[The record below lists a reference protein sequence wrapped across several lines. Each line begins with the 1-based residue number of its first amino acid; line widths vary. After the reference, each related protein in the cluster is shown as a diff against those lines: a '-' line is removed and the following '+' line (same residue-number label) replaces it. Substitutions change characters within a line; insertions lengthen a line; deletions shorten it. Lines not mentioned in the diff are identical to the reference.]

1 MDIRRF
7 KAERNDFRVPRVI
20 KMGAPITPR
29 DAPEE
34 ARLVRLAKEGDM
46 SAFEG
51 LVRTYERPIY
61 ALCRRFTGDH
71 ASADDLAQDTFIKA
85 WFAFARF
92 DETQPLYP
100 WLRRIAVNASLNAV
114 RDRRR
119 TTSLDARPGDSGP
132 AAEPG
137 PGDPEAA
144 AEGADL
150 ERRFRAALS
159 TLPVEQ
165 RAVFVLRHDEGLG
178 YEEIA
183 ATLELPVGT
192 VMSRLNRARER
203 LQALLADVL
212 RRRS

>member
-1 MDIRRF
+1 
-7 KAERNDFRVPRVI
+7 
-20 KMGAPITPR
+20 
-29 DAPEE
+29 
-34 ARLVRLAKEGDM
+34 M

-85 WFAFARF
+85 WSALDRF
-92 DETQPLYP
+92 DETLPLYP

-114 RDRRR
+114 RDRAR
-119 TTSLDARPGDSGP
+119 TTSLDSRPAELGP

-144 AEGADL
+144 AENADL
-150 ERRFRAALS
+150 DRLLRAALS
-159 TLPVEQ
+159 TLPAEQ

-183 ATLELPVGT
+183 AALELPVGT
-192 VMSRLNRARER
+192 VMSRLNRARGR
-203 LQALLADVL
+203 LQDLLADVF
-212 RRRS
+212 RRRP

>member
-1 MDIRRF
+1 
-7 KAERNDFRVPRVI
+7 
-20 KMGAPITPR
+20 
-29 DAPEE
+29 
-34 ARLVRLAKEGDM
+34 M

-85 WFAFARF
+85 WSALSRF
-92 DETQPLYP
+92 DVAQPLYP
-100 WLRRIAVNASLNAV
+100 WLRRIAVNASLNTL

-119 TTSLDARPGDSGP
+119 TTSLDARPVDLGP
-132 AAEPG
+132 AADPG

-150 ERRFRAALS
+150 ERQLRAALS
-159 TLPVEQ
+159 TLPAEQ

-183 ATLELPVGT
+183 AELGIPLGT

-203 LQALLADVL
+203 LQALLADAF
-212 RRRS
+212 RRRP